1 MESLL
6 WCAIKGS
13 LLVTSN
19 SVANL
24 SYNCSFLVGPYDFAD
39 LVINLLT
46 AKSSEFS
53 ILLNCIPRIELNY
66 CIPVKAQRGDRMAP
80 GLQFGIGVDFL

>member
-1 MESLL
+1 MESLS

-13 LLVTSN
+13 LLVISN
-19 SVANL
+19 SDGK
-24 SYNCSFLVGPYDFAD
+24 FEFELVGSYDFAD

>member
-13 LLVTSN
+13 LLVISN
-19 SVANL
+19 SDGKFELQLL
-24 SYNCSFLVGPYDFAD
+24 SFVGSYDFAD

>member
-13 LLVTSN
+13 PLVISN
-19 SVANL
+19 SDGK
-24 SYNCSFLVGPYDFAD
+24 FEFELVGSYDFAD
-39 LVINLLT
+39 MVINLLT
-46 AKSSEFS
+46 AKSSELS